1 MSAFRAS
8 SADDAGAITPTMV
21 MDWSRLTGNQ
31 IRREEYEMIV
41 TMDIEFRKALSIE
54 RQNNSAIMNKDSES
68 AWT

>member
-1 MSAFRAS
+1 
-8 SADDAGAITPTMV
+8 MV
-21 MDWSRLTGNQ
+21 MDWSRLTGNK

-41 TMDIEFRKALSIE
+41 TMDIEFRKALAIE